1 MDEIEDDYDDYGLDM
16 DDFEHL
22 DYDSMR
28 EQVLDNLNLENK
40 QIKE

>member
-1 MDEIEDDYDDYGLDM
+1 MIENEKIDEIEDDYDDYGVDL

-28 EQVLDNLNLENK
+28 EQVLGL
-40 QIKE
+40 